1 MAYEN
6 FWQPEKDLVTSSK
19 PFSIFMITTIKQLD
33 SNTKMKLAFW
43 RIFDNLKNIL
53 FIKEFLECGDYI
65 SYYLLNLESGL
76 EVKPF
81 A

>member
-1 MAYEN
+1 MAYEK

-19 PFSIFMITTIKQLD
+19 PFSIFMIITIKQLD

-53 FIKEFLECGDYI
+53 FIKEFLECGNYI